1 MLFNYL
7 KVGLRNLLKYKVF
20 SFINVFGLAAAMSVC
35 MLIILMLADQKSHD
49 QFNVNKDRIY
59 RILSDG
65 PDFRHPYATSPS
77 PLAAVLQKDY
87 PVVQTSTR
95 LEMGVG
101 GDVVYSQNGGEA
113 GGGSAAGREGSMENA
128 EKSAEVKGY
137 FADSSFF
144 NVFSFEL
151 ERGDKA
157 FALAA
162 PNSIVLTHELA
173 HQLFNN
179 EDPIGRSVRF
189 VDRGLNLF
197 GQAGAPTATPWGN
210 FTVTGVI
217 ADRPYKSHLR
227 FNALLSTSSMPALV
241 KQGKLT
247 DRSQDWSNY
256 YNCMTYALLA
266 PGKNSQDLDAAL
278 HELVARKYVGIKDFK
293 GFRMM
298 GQSLLKISPGILLGN
313 ESSIVLPV
321 TAYYFLAFLAMVILG
336 SACLNYINL
345 SVARALNR
353 SKEIGVRKVTGALRG
368 DLIVQFLS
376 ESILTALFAMGMAI
390 LLLFVLKA
398 AFMRLWVNQYL
409 NFDLRENGMIFVIFI
424 CLACLI
430 GIIAGIYPA
439 LYLSKFRPILALKSK
454 EGMGSRKGMGA
465 GWLGTGRLR
474 LRKVLSVTQFAI
486 SLLFIITSILIY
498 NQFRYFMAFKYEFNT
513 KNIVDVNLQSND
525 YKMARTQFAGVP
537 GVVDISACNYM
548 PASTHSE
555 GGQLRRAD
563 GKRPDGKQGAGEDS
577 YVDFMSLSADDHF
590 LGNLGL
596 KIVAG
601 RNLPPLSAGASRY
614 IVVNETAV
622 KALGYP
628 DRGSIVGQAVQSHWS
643 DSPLVVIG
651 VVQNFHMRMIL
662 GNDSIQPLFLQHV
675 PSSFQYLNIKI
686 ASRDVRGT
694 MAKLESRWRLI
705 DPVHAFKYEF
715 YDEDLAAS
723 SQGIFDVVAILG
735 FFAVLAVTIACLGML
750 GMATYTTER
759 RRKEVGI
766 RKVLGAKNFGNAM
779 LLSRE
784 FLNILVISILIAA
797 PLSYILNTMWLRKFP
812 NRVEF
817 GWGTVLTGTCVVL
830 VLGLITIGSQTIRAS
845 RRNPV
850 ESLKAE

>member
-101 GDVVYSQNGGEA
+101 GDVVYGQHGGEDR
-113 GGGSAAGREGSMENA
+113 GN
-128 EKSAEVKGY
+128 SAEARGY
-137 FADSSFF
+137 FADTSFF
-144 NVFSFEL
+144 SVFSFEL

-157 FALAA
+157 SALAA

-173 HQLFNN
+173 HRLFNN
-179 EDPIGRSVRF
+179 EDPIGRSVNF

-197 GQAGAPTATPWGN
+197 GEAGAPTATPWGN

-217 ADRPYKSHLR
+217 ADRPYKSHLK
-227 FNALLSTSSMPALV
+227 FNALVSTASMPALV
-241 KQGKLT
+241 KQGKLA
-247 DRSQDWSNY
+247 DRSRDWSNY

-266 PGKNSQDLDAAL
+266 PGKSSRDLDAAL
-278 HELVARKYVGIKDFK
+278 HELVARKYAGIKDFK

-321 TAYYFLAFLAMVILG
+321 TAYYFLAFLALVILV

-368 DLIVQFLS
+368 DLILQFLS

-409 NFDLRENGMIFVIFI
+409 NFDLRENGVIFLIFI

-439 LYLSKFRPILALKSK
+439 LYLSRFRPILALKNI
-454 EGMGSRKGMGA
+454 EGVGA
-465 GWLGTGRLR
+465 RRFG

-513 KNIVDVNLQSND
+513 KNIVNVNLQSND
-525 YKMARTQFAGVP
+525 YKLAAKQFAAVP

-555 GGQLRRAD
+555 GGQLRRV
-563 GKRPDGKQGAGEDS
+563 GEDS
-577 YVDFMSLSADDHF
+577 YVGFMSLSADDHF
-590 LGNLGL
+590 IGNLGL

-601 RNLPPLSAGASRY
+601 RNLPPPGAGASRY

-628 DRGSIVGQAVQSHWS
+628 GPGSIVGQAVQSHWS
-643 DSPLVVIG
+643 DSPLVVVG

-662 GNDSIQPLFLQHV
+662 GNDSIEPLFLQHN
-675 PSSFQYLNIKI
+675 PASFQYLNIKV
-686 ASRDVRGT
+686 ASQDLRGT

-784 FLNILVISILIAA
+784 FLNILGISILIAA

-817 GWGTVLTGTCVVL
+817 GLGTVLTGTCVVL

-850 ESLKAE
+850 DSLKAE